1 MADPLRKVRTGE
13 PLRIPAGAY
22 NAFVDAAHLARR
34 VDPDALRDPALPAAH
49 EHLVWVRNDS
59 GEDLPRFGA
68 LGIAGPIIEPGEG
81 GNDDEFKRR
90 TALIGAAITTTDEYV
105 GRFVIAREPIVAG
118 RIGLAVIRGATPAIV
133 NVVDEDHTH
142 ADTYPDEQHL
152 RSGFTGAARI
162 LWKEDGTGLKLAV
175 IEIGPA
181 NRDRF
186 PAKLGDAHLID
197 GRTFGWLYEWDEV
210 RLDADP
216 ASLTFG
222 QYVAPAPGSD
232 ALSSSGGPNRL
243 AFNRYEAHLS
253 VMFTQNDDGTEGFA
267 NAGACIVPGVLEN
280 CPPPKA
286 AVPMLRSVPEGV
298 VVEMRAE
305 RTLLGDTRFVFDA
318 MTPVIFCEMDVPEY
332 LYA

>member
-13 PLRIPAGAY
+13 PLRIPAAAY

-34 VDPDALRDPALPAAH
+34 VDPDTLRDPSLPAAH

-59 GEDLPRFGA
+59 SEDLPRFGA
-68 LGIAGPIIEPGEG
+68 LGIAGPIIEPGES
-81 GNDDEFKRR
+81 GNDDEFKRQ

-105 GRFVIAREPIVAG
+105 GRFVIAREPVASG
-118 RIGLAVIRGATPAIV
+118 RIGLAVIRGTTPAIM

-175 IEIGPA
+175 IDIGPA
-181 NRDRF
+181 DRDRF
-186 PAKLGDAHLID
+186 PAKLGTGHLID
-197 GRTFGWLYEWDEV
+197 GRTFGWLYEWSEV

-216 ASLTFG
+216 VSLTFG
-222 QYVAPAPGSD
+222 QYIAPTEGLA
-232 ALSSSGGPNRL
+232 SSGGPNRL

-253 VMFTQNDDGTEGFA
+253 VMLAQNDDGTEGFA
-267 NAGACIVPGVLEN
+267 NGGACLVPGVLEN
-280 CPPPKA
+280 CPPAKA
-286 AVPMLRSVPEGV
+286 AVPMLRPVPEGV

-318 MTPVIFCEMDVPEY
+318 MTPLVFCEMDVPEWW
-332 LYA
+332 YA

>member
-22 NAFVDAAHLARR
+22 NAFIDAAHLARR
-34 VDPDALRDPALPAAH
+34 VDPDTLRDAALPAVH
-49 EHLVWVRNDS
+49 EHLVLVRNDS

-68 LGIAGPIIEPGEG
+68 LGIVGPIIEPGAPGE

-90 TALIGAAITTTDEYV
+90 TALVGAAITTTDEYV

-118 RIGLAVIRGATPAIV
+118 RIGLAVIRGTTPAIM
-133 NVVDEDHTH
+133 NVIDEDHTH

-175 IEIGPA
+175 IDIGPA
-181 NRDRF
+181 DRDRF
-186 PAKLGDAHLID
+186 PAKLGAGHLID
-197 GRTFGWLYEWDEV
+197 GRTFGWLYEWSEV

-216 ASLTFG
+216 VSLTFG
-222 QYVAPAPGSD
+222 QYIAPGE
-232 ALSSSGGPNRL
+232 ALASSGDPNRL

-253 VMFTQNDDGTEGFA
+253 VIFAQNDDGTEGFA
-267 NAGACIVPGVLEN
+267 NGGACLVPGVLEN
-280 CPPPKA
+280 CPPAKA

-318 MTPVIFCEMDVPEY
+318 MTPMIFCEMQVPEGW
-332 LYA
+332 YA